1 MIPWL
6 GVILGTVWQIVL
18 GMLWYGPLF
27 GKPWM
32 AERGIKPED
41 IDPKSA
47 TAGMILSMVTAFLG
61 SLTLALVLGRMGAA
75 GLAGGLVWGAA
86 IGFLIVGGVILST
99 GIYNDDSA
107 KLITI
112 NGFYRALSF
121 TGAGLLIGLF
131 L

>member
-27 GKPWM
+27 GKPGM

-47 TAGMILSMVTAFLG
+47 TTGMILSMVTAFLG
-61 SLTLALVLGRMGAA
+61 SLTLALVMSRMGVA
-75 GLAGGLVWGAA
+75 GLIGGLLWGSAV
-86 IGFLIVGGVILST
+86 GFLIVGGVILST
-99 GIYNDDSA
+99 GIYDDNSA
-107 KLITI
+107 RLIAI

-121 TGAGLLIGLF
+121 TGAGLIIGLF